1 MCLKYLIPSTRFN
14 EELRRMLQSGLIM
27 KWKTVIIYL
36 QTALL
41 SSQLSLPAQMYW
53 PAENECTASARG
65 GISPTAIVTVS
76 DMQVSAGYRVFR
88 EGSTGCCYK
97 HCPGLLRAAGCGHPS
112 LLRGVG
118 SGAVL
123 QQGDRGQQGGPRQ
136 HIRSLN
142 IINLTNDDD

>member
-1 MCLKYLIPSTRFN
+1 
-14 EELRRMLQSGLIM
+14 MLQSGLIM
-27 KWKTVIIYL
+27 KWKMVIIYL
-36 QTALL
+36 QTALI
-41 SSQLSLPAQMYW
+41 SSQVTLPAQMYW

-76 DMQVSAGYRVFR
+76 DMQVSAGYRVLR
-88 EGSTGCCYK
+88 ETSTGCSYK
-97 HCPGLLRAAGCGHPS
+97 HCPGLLRAAGCGHPP

-123 QQGDRGQQGGPRQ
+123 QQGEGRKQGGPGQ

-142 IINLTNDDD
+142 INNAPKCSNNDDLFFLI

>member
-1 MCLKYLIPSTRFN
+1 MCLKYLNPLARFN

-41 SSQLSLPAQMYW
+41 SSHMTVPAQMYW

-88 EGSTGCCYK
+88 GGQYRVLLQTLSRAPSRCW
-97 HCPGLLRAAGCGHPS
+97 LRASSSPS
-112 LLRGVG
+112 RCWQWSCAAARGL
-118 SGAVL
+118 GAARRASATHSL
-123 QQGDRGQQGGPRQ
+123 PEHQQC
-136 HIRSLN
+136 SE
-142 IINLTNDDD
+142 